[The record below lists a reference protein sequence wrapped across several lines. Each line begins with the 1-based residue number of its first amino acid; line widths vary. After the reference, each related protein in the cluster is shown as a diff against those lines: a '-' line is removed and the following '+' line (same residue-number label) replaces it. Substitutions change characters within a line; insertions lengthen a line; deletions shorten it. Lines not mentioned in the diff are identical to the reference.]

1 MTVLQ
6 SNQAS
11 VKHFMTRLLF
21 KTFLIIV
28 LVFSGVTLPFYT
40 WQLLDRESYENY
52 LLKSVSPLTM
62 DSRREILRQ
71 RGVRP

>member
-1 MTVLQ
+1 VTVLQ

-28 LVFSGVTLPFYT
+28 LVFSGVILPFYT
-40 WQLLDRESYENY
+40 WQLFDRD
-52 LLKSVSPLTM
+52 PT
-62 DSRREILRQ
+62 
-71 RGVRP
+71 